1 MTIDSSLALRTTG
14 LGKSFGAIDA
24 LKNVTLDIEAG
35 SVLALLG
42 ENGAGKST
50 FISLVSGAATPTA
63 GTIEIFGVPAD
74 LSSPH
79 EAAKRGVQ
87 VVHQEPKLANEA
99 SIAENI
105 FLGEYAGGSPLRL
118 VRPRRL
124 LAKARAHLER
134 LGLADGLPDVSTL
147 AHRLSAA
154 QRQLVA
160 IAKAMA
166 TDARVL
172 FLDEPNSSL
181 TPRETTQLWSLVRSL
196 RDAGVAVV
204 VVSHRL
210 SELYQVIDQ
219 VAILR
224 DGSLVAQG
232 PADEIP
238 IAKAVEL
245 MAGRPSSAHVDR
257 ARWDGTG
264 REVVRLTGLHTR
276 SVHGVDLVVHAG
288 EVVGLAGL
296 VGAGRTEIGRA
307 ICGADPVLA
316 GTLAIDGK
324 IRRFRSPRHALRA
337 GVVMTSEERR
347 QAVFASHDVTFN
359 ITASDLARLS
369 RFGLV
374 TRRMERAVSA
384 EWVRRLALRGTPT
397 TAITALS
404 GGNQQKALISRALA
418 VEPRLVILDEPTH
431 GIDVGTKAEIAALV
445 GRLAAEGLAVIFI
458 SSEVD
463 ELIGVADRIAV
474 IRNGRIV
481 QEAAGADGISLVA
494 AALGEAVPDAS
505 GSSSPL
511 IPASTESSEIELE
524 GQNP

>member
-1 MTIDSSLALRTTG
+1 MTFDTRIALRTTG
-14 LGKSFGAIDA
+14 LGKSFGPIDA
-24 LKNVTLDIEAG
+24 LRDVTLDIEAG

-63 GTIEIFGVPAD
+63 GSIEVFGEAASV
-74 LSSPH
+74 SSPH
-79 EAAKRGVQ
+79 DAAKLGIQ
-87 VVHQEPKLANEA
+87 VVHQEPKLTNEA

-105 FLGEYAGGSPLRL
+105 FLGDYAGGSPLRI
-118 VRPRRL
+118 VRPGRL
-124 LAKARAHLER
+124 LARARAHLEK
-134 LGLADGLPDVSTL
+134 LGLASGLPSVSTPV
-147 AHRLSAA
+147 HRLSAA

-160 IAKAMA
+160 ISKAMA

-181 TPRETTQLWSLVRSL
+181 TPRETTQLWNLVRAL

-210 SELYQVIDQ
+210 SELYRVIDQ

-224 DGSLVAQG
+224 DGRLVAQG
-232 PADEIP
+232 SVDDIAIP
-238 IAKAVEL
+238 RAVEL
-245 MAGRPSSAHVDR
+245 MAGRPTSIVAGR
-257 ARWDGTG
+257 ARWSGEG
-264 REVVRLTGLHTR
+264 AEVVRLTGIHTR
-276 SVHGVDLVVHAG
+276 SVHDVDLVVHAG

-307 ICGADPVLA
+307 ICGADPILA
-316 GTLAIDGK
+316 GTLTVDGK
-324 IRRFRSPRHALRA
+324 ARRFRSPRHALRS

-359 ITASDLARLS
+359 IAASDLARLS
-369 RFGLV
+369 RYGFV
-374 TRRMERAVSA
+374 TRRMERTVATT
-384 EWVRRLALRGTPT
+384 WVERLALRGTAT
-397 TAITALS
+397 TPVTALS
-404 GGNQQKALISRALA
+404 GGNQQKSLISRALA

-431 GIDVGTKAEIAALV
+431 GIDVGTKAEIATLV

-463 ELIGVADRIAV
+463 ELIGVADRVAV
-474 IRNGRIV
+474 VRNGRIV
-481 QEAAGADGISLVA
+481 QEASGADGISLVA
-494 AALGEAVPDAS
+494 AALGEAVPEAA
-505 GSSSPL
+505 GSSQQSD
-511 IPASTESSEIELE
+511 IASTTPSTPEHE
-524 GQNP
+524 GLDQ